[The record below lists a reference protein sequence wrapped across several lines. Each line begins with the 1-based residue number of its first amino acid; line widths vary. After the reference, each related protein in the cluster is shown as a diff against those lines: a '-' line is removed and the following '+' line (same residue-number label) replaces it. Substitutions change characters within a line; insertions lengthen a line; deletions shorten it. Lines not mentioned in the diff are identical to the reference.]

1 MVAGGQQFMANY
13 QQDYAP
19 YAAKMRSE
27 VDRIGTP
34 EYLQQQRGL
43 AMANQQQQY
52 DNTMQ
57 QNQRG
62 MARMGVNPSSGR
74 MMAMQNQGAI
84 QNAAAKVGAAA
95 QAEGMVHSNYM
106 AGLGAVNTMG
116 MDTAKMGQGWATQG
130 LGAAKDQNTWNLAN
144 SELGLRNKTQNQTN
158 AYQWGSLANQ
168 KYGIDNGL
176 VVANAN
182 NTARANQSTND
193 NLWTLGTAVAGKAL
207 GSDAV
212 SNWWSGL

>member
-1 MVAGGQQFMANY
+1 
-13 QQDYAP
+13 
-19 YAAKMRSE
+19 
-27 VDRIGTP
+27 
-34 EYLQQQRGL
+34 
-43 AMANQQQQY
+43 
-52 DNTMQ
+52 
-57 QNQRG
+57 
-62 MARMGVNPSSGR
+62 
-74 MMAMQNQGAI
+74 
-84 QNAAAKVGAAA
+84 
-95 QAEGMVHSNYM
+95 
-106 AGLGAVNTMG
+106 
-116 MDTAKMGQGWATQG
+116 

-207 GSDAV
+207 SSDSV